1 MKNTVVIGAQWGDE
15 GKGKVVDYLA
25 ENAHVV
31 VRFQGGTNAG
41 HTVWVEGDEYIL
53 HLIPSG
59 IVHPDTQCLIGN
71 GVVVDPPELLKEMKG
86 LEEKGITLEGRFWV
100 GERAHVIMPYHKLL
114 DSLDERLMGS
124 KKIGT
129 TKRGI
134 GPAYSDK
141 ASRVGIRILD
151 LLNPDYL
158 RERLEATVKLKN
170 LIIKEFFGE
179 EGFDSQRLYQEA
191 LDWGE
196 QLRPF
201 VANIPEKMKG
211 FLDAKK
217 TVLFE
222 GAQGTM
228 LDIDYGTYPYVT
240 SSNTSIG
247 GVFSGAG
254 VNLSAVE
261 DVIGIA
267 KAYTTRVGGGPFPTE
282 ETGAMGEHLREKGG
296 EYGATTGR
304 PRRCGWLDLVVLRH
318 AAWLNGL
325 TGIALTKIDVLDG
338 LKEIPVCVAYEVD
351 GKRCEE
357 FPASIHEV
365 AKAKPVFDVMQGWS
379 KPVCGATSWDTLPDE
394 AKRYIGFIEEK
405 TGVPVKIV
413 STGPGREATLLR
425 G

>member
-1 MKNTVVIGAQWGDE
+1 MKNTVVVGAQWGDE
-15 GKGKVVDYLA
+15 GKGKVVDYLS
-25 ENAHVV
+25 EHAHVV
-31 VRFQGGTNAG
+31 IRFQGGTNAG
-41 HTVWVEGDEYIL
+41 HTVQVEGEEYIL

-71 GVVVDPPELLKEMKG
+71 GVVVDPPELLREMRG
-86 LEEKGITLEGRFWV
+86 LEEKGLILKGRFWV
-100 GERAHVIMPYHKLL
+100 SERAHVIMPYHKLL

-134 GPAYSDK
+134 GPAYADK
-141 ASRVGIRILD
+141 AARVGIRMLD
-151 LLNPDYL
+151 LLNPPYL
-158 RERLEATVKLKN
+158 RERLEATVRLKN
-170 LIIKEFFGE
+170 LIIKEFFNE
-179 EGFDSQRLYQEA
+179 EGLDPEELYQQALSWGEA
-191 LDWGE
+191 LE
-196 QLRPF
+196 PF
-201 VANIPEKMKG
+201 IANVSEKMKG
-211 FLDAKK
+211 FVSEGRTL
-217 TVLFE
+217 LFE

-240 SSNTSIG
+240 SSHTTIG
-247 GVFSGAG
+247 GVCAGAG
-254 VNLSAVE
+254 VNPSTIE
-261 DVIGIA
+261 EVIGIA

-282 ETGAMGEHLREKGG
+282 EKGIMGDHLREKGG

-338 LKEIPVCVAYEVD
+338 LEEIPVCVAYEID

-357 FPASIHEV
+357 FPASIADVE
-365 AKAKPVFDVMQGWS
+365 KAKPVFEVMKGWDR
-379 KPVCGATSWDTLPDE
+379 PVYGATKWEDLPEE
-394 AKRYIGFIEEK
+394 AKRYIGFIEERV
-405 TGVPVKIV
+405 GVPVKIV

-425 G
+425 

>member
-15 GKGKVVDYLA
+15 GKGKVVDYLSEHA
-25 ENAHVV
+25 DVV

-41 HTVWVEGDEYIL
+41 HTVQVGEEEYIL

-59 IVHPDTQCLIGN
+59 IVHADTQCLIGN

-86 LEEKGITLEGRFWV
+86 LEERGISLEGRLWV
-100 GERAHVIMPYHKLL
+100 SERAHVIMPYHKLM

-134 GPAYSDK
+134 GPAYADK
-141 ASRVGIRILD
+141 AARVGIRMLD
-151 LLNPDYL
+151 LLNPGYL
-158 RERLEATVKLKN
+158 KERLEATVRLKN
-170 LIIKEFFGE
+170 LIIKEFFNEKGFDYQELYQQALSWGE
-179 EGFDSQRLYQEA
+179 ELKPFIANVPDKMRGFIAE
-191 LDWGE
+191 G
-196 QLRPF
+196 
-201 VANIPEKMKG
+201 
-211 FLDAKK
+211 K

-240 SSNTSIG
+240 SSHTTIG
-247 GVFSGAG
+247 GVFAGCG
-254 VNLSAVE
+254 VNPTAVE
-261 DVIGIA
+261 EVIGIA

-282 ETGAMGEHLREKGG
+282 ETGSMGEHLREKGG

-338 LKEIPVCVAYEVD
+338 LKEIPVCVAYEIE

-357 FPASIHEV
+357 FPASIHDVE
-365 AKAKPVFDVMQGWS
+365 KAKPVFEVMQGWE
-379 KPVCGATSWDTLPDE
+379 KPVSGATNWGDLPEE

-405 TGVPVKIV
+405 TGVPIKIV
-413 STGPGREATLLR
+413 STGPGREATLIR
-425 G
+425 

>member
-15 GKGKVVDYLA
+15 GKGKVVDYLS

-41 HTVWVEGDEYIL
+41 HTVWVEGEEYIL

-59 IVHPDTQCLIGN
+59 IVHPNTQCLIGN
-71 GVVVDPPELLKEMKG
+71 GVVVDPPGLLKEMKG
-86 LEEKGITLEGRFWV
+86 LKDKGISLEGRFWV

-114 DSLDERLMGS
+114 DNLDERLMGS

-141 ASRVGIRILD
+141 AARVGIRILD

-158 RERLEATVKLKN
+158 KERLEATVKLKN
-170 LIIKEFFGE
+170 LIINEFFGE
-179 EGFDSQRLYQEA
+179 EGFDPQELYHQA
-191 LDWGE
+191 LEWGE

-201 VANIPEKMKG
+201 VANIPQKMNG
-211 FLDAKK
+211 FLKEGKA
-217 TVLFE
+217 VLFE

-240 SSNTSIG
+240 SSHTTIG

-261 DVIGIA
+261 EVIGIA

-282 ETGAMGEHLREKGG
+282 ETGAMCELLRNKGG

-338 LKEIPVCVAYEVD
+338 LKEIPVCVGYEVE
-351 GKRCEE
+351 GKRYEE
-357 FPASIHEV
+357 FPANIQDV
-365 AKAKPVFDVMQGWS
+365 AKAKPVFEVMQGWA
-379 KPVCGATSWDTLPDE
+379 KPVCGATSWDSLPDE
-394 AKRYIGFIEEK
+394 AKRYIGFIEDK

-425 G
+425 